1 MSAQYS
7 SVSNT
12 YNGMTPSNTPI
23 SFNMGVS
30 NVPVAQPRNYES
42 LTHNN
47 TNTGTGHHL
56 VKNGYSSNCTQFEA
70 RSCLSKQHG
79 ENSIEQYDLFQSLTP
94 PVEIIGIS
102 EDSVEDHRRFKEEL
116 SLPFPL
122 LSDPERD
129 VAKAYGV
136 PLFLGR
142 FPGKSSFLVGP
153 DRKIHYCY
161 DWLFR
166 PRKHVAKI
174 LNTLSRLSGAD

>member
-1 MSAQYS
+1 MSKTIIGQTAPDFVLQSDDGSMFDS
-7 SVSNT
+7 S
-12 YNGMTPSNTPI
+12 
-23 SFNMGVS
+23 
-30 NVPVAQPRNYES
+30 S
-42 LTHNN
+42 L
-47 TNTGTGHHL
+47 
-56 VKNGYSSNCTQFEA
+56 
-70 RSCLSKQHG
+70 HG
-79 ENSIEQYDLFQSLTP
+79 EWRVLFFYSRNNSPTCKRGCLTFKEQYDLFQSLTP

-122 LSDPERD
+122 LSDPERE

-174 LNTLSRLSGAD
+174 LNTLSRLSGDD